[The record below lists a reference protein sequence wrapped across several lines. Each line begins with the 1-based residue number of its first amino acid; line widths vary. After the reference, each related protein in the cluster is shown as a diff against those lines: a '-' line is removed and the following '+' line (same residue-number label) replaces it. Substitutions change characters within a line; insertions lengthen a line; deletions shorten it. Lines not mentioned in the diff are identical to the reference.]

1 MTTHNSQYSAETTHP
16 DKQDSSPAPTAAG
29 TTASNVST
37 TGNATTP
44 DASIALNADATPVAD
59 VPPRLFGSFVEHLGR
74 CVYGGIYEPSH
85 PTADE
90 NGFRQDVLDLVKELG
105 VTCVRYPGGNFVSN
119 YNWEDGIGPRENRP
133 VRRDLAW
140 HCTETNEM
148 GIDDFYRWSQKAGTE
163 IMLAVNMGTRGL
175 KAALEELEYVNGAPG
190 TELADRRVRNGITE
204 PMDIK
209 MWCIGNEMDGPWQVG
224 HMSPDEY
231 AAAVDRVA
239 HAMKLAESGLELV
252 ACGSS
257 SAHMPTFGSWE
268 RSVLTKAYDNLDFV
282 SCHAYYYE
290 RGAKSLQDYLASSQ
304 DMQTF
309 ISTVAACAD
318 EAKNAHTGDHD
329 IALSFDEWGVWSMS
343 DVQVQKSVEDAP
355 WQTAPAISEQIY
367 TMEDALLFASM
378 LMNFIK
384 RADRVKIAC
393 QSLLTNIS
401 SCIMT
406 EKDGGVWVQPVYYP
420 FALMAQYAHG
430 VTLDTRYT
438 GDTYACSTF
447 ETVPCVDHVLVYDG
461 QKHEVT
467 AFFVNRMEESAEA
480 TVSLQGMEPEAVLKS
495 IALFHE
501 DKKATNQKEHGCVTP
516 VELENVSCSGN
527 EISVELVPLS
537 FQMVQIRLK

>member
-1 MTTHNSQYSAETTHP
+1 MERYIET
-16 DKQDSSPAPTAAG
+16 
-29 TTASNVST
+29 V
-37 TGNATTP
+37 
-44 DASIALNADATPVAD
+44 LNICDYVR
-59 VPPRLFGSFVEHLGR
+59 VKKKM
-74 CVYGGIYEPSH
+74 SH
-85 PTADE
+85 KI
-90 NGFRQDVLDLVKELG
+90 NI
-105 VTCVRYPGGNFVSN
+105 C
-119 YNWEDGIGPRENRP
+119 
-133 VRRDLAW
+133 
-140 HCTETNEM
+140 
-148 GIDDFYRWSQKAGTE
+148 
-163 IMLAVNMGTRGL
+163 
-175 KAALEELEYVNGAPG
+175 
-190 TELADRRVRNGITE
+190 
-204 PMDIK
+204 
-209 MWCIGNEMDGPWQVG
+209 
-224 HMSPDEY
+224 
-231 AAAVDRVA
+231 
-239 HAMKLAESGLELV
+239 
-252 ACGSS
+252 
-257 SAHMPTFGSWE
+257 
-268 RSVLTKAYDNLDFV
+268 
-282 SCHAYYYE
+282 
-290 RGAKSLQDYLASSQ
+290 
-304 DMQTF
+304 
-309 ISTVAACAD
+309 
-318 EAKNAHTGDHD
+318 
-329 IALSFDEWGVWSMS
+329 FDEWGVWSMS

-501 DKKATNQKEHGCVTP
+501 DKKATNQKEHDCVTP

-527 EISVELVPLS
+527 GISVELVPLS

>member
-1 MTTHNSQYSAETTHP
+1 
-16 DKQDSSPAPTAAG
+16 
-29 TTASNVST
+29 
-37 TGNATTP
+37 
-44 DASIALNADATPVAD
+44 
-59 VPPRLFGSFVEHLGR
+59 
-74 CVYGGIYEPSH
+74 
-85 PTADE
+85 
-90 NGFRQDVLDLVKELG
+90 
-105 VTCVRYPGGNFVSN
+105 
-119 YNWEDGIGPRENRP
+119 
-133 VRRDLAW
+133 
-140 HCTETNEM
+140 
-148 GIDDFYRWSQKAGTE
+148 
-163 IMLAVNMGTRGL
+163 
-175 KAALEELEYVNGAPG
+175 
-190 TELADRRVRNGITE
+190 
-204 PMDIK
+204 
-209 MWCIGNEMDGPWQVG
+209 
-224 HMSPDEY
+224 
-231 AAAVDRVA
+231 
-239 HAMKLAESGLELV
+239 
-252 ACGSS
+252 
-257 SAHMPTFGSWE
+257 
-268 RSVLTKAYDNLDFV
+268 
-282 SCHAYYYE
+282 
-290 RGAKSLQDYLASSQ
+290 
-304 DMQTF
+304 
-309 ISTVAACAD
+309 
-318 EAKNAHTGDHD
+318 
-329 IALSFDEWGVWSMS
+329 MS

-406 EKDGGVWVQPVYYP
+406 EEDGGVWVQPVYYP
-420 FALMAQYAHG
+420 FALMAKYAHG

-467 AFFVNRMEESAEA
+467 VFFVNRMEESAEA

-501 DKKATNQKEHGCVTP
+501 DKKSDKQKEHDCVTP